1 MAQPTYDEQISLEY
15 LVNGLP
21 TAIVTGNPTTI
32 ADGLHYLVNGLPFYA
47 VSPGGVT
54 PPAYN
59 ASQFFMLF

>member
-1 MAQPTYDEQISLEY
+1 MSLPAYNEQISLEY

-21 TAIVTGNPTTI
+21 VGNITGNSTTN

-47 VSPGGVT
+47 ISPGGIT
-54 PPAYN
+54 PPSYN